1 MSFDWWR
8 RGRWAREMDAEF
20 RFHLDNLVDTFM
32 REGLSREDAERR
44 ARREF
49 DPVEL
54 AKDESRDQRPVKV
67 GARFSTNASAAPLW
81 SSVMNVRTMCRASR
95 SMTSLNEPRWA
106 ALRFFFM

>member
-49 DPVEL
+49 GPSNWPRTK
-54 AKDESRDQRPVKV
+54 A
-67 GARFSTNASAAPLW
+67 AINAP
-81 SSVMNVRTMCRASR
+81 
-95 SMTSLNEPRWA
+95 
-106 ALRFFFM
+106 